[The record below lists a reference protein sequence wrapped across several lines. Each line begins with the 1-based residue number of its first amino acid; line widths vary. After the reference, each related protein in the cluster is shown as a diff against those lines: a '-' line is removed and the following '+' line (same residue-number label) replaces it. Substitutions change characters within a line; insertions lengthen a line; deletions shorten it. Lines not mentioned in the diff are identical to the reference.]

1 MMANKNDY
9 KNDAWTW
16 RLDLSERITKLEEMN
31 SNHMVQSDRIEDHLV
46 RLNGRVGNN
55 EKDISKVKGIGVA
68 VSALFGIILGWIGI
82 K

>member
-1 MMANKNDY
+1 
-9 KNDAWTW
+9 
-16 RLDLSERITKLEEMN
+16 
-31 SNHMVQSDRIEDHLV
+31 
-46 RLNGRVGNN
+46 LNGRVGNN

>member
-1 MMANKNDY
+1 MANKNDY

-16 RLDLSERITKLEEMN
+16 RLDLSERISKLEEMN
-31 SNHMVQSDRIEDHLV
+31 SNHIVQSDRIEDYLV
-46 RLNGRVGNN
+46 RLNGRVRDN

-68 VSALFGIILGWIGI
+68 VSVLFGIVLGWFGM

>member
-1 MMANKNDY
+1 MANKYDY
-9 KNDAWTW
+9 KNNAWTW

-31 SNHMVQSDRIEDHLV
+31 SNHMVQSDRIEDYLV
-46 RLNGRVGNN
+46 RLNGRVGDN

>member
-1 MMANKNDY
+1 
-9 KNDAWTW
+9 
-16 RLDLSERITKLEEMN
+16 MN
-31 SNHMVQSDRIEDHLV
+31 SNHMVQSDRIETHLV

-68 VSALFGIILGWIGI
+68 VSTLFSIVLGWVGI